1 MFDIGRKGGEGGGVI
16 DLNVLCFYSSDGSG
30 KFSKKII
37 YMPLY

>member
-1 MFDIGRKGGEGGGVI
+1 MLDIGEEERGGGVI

-30 KFSKKII
+30 KFSKKMI